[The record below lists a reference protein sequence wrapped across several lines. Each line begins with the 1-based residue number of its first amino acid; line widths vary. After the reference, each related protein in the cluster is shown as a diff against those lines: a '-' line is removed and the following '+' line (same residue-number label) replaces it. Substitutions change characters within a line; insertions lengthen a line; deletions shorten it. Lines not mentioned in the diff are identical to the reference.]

1 MYGYKCFNS
10 DMTNL
15 YGDKFEVGK
24 KYSIT
29 GEVRVGTKGNGFHI
43 CENFEDTLKYFGAL
57 NDSVVICEVI
67 GSGEIVSDWDDYY
80 GYEKFAVSNL
90 EIVRVLSREEIIQMG
105 LQLHEIRADRFV
117 QVFKLTDEEIPLF
130 EEKYGSYIKILKSIE
145 YYQKNN
151 KHVYEKDSEF
161 ESEYF
166 KTRKRKIN

>member
-1 MYGYKCFNS
+1 MHGYKCFNS
-10 DMTNL
+10 DMTNI

-29 GEVRVGTKGNGFHI
+29 GNVKVGPKGNGFHI

-67 GSGEIVSDWDDYY
+67 GEGEILSDWDDYY

-90 EIVRVLSREEIIQMG
+90 EIIRVLPREEIIQMG

-117 QVFKLTDEEIPLF
+117 QVFKLTKEEIPLF
-130 EEKYGSYIKILKSIE
+130 DEKYAPYIKVLRSIE

-151 KHVYEKDSEF
+151 QDVYEIDSIF
-161 ESEYF
+161 GLDYF
-166 KTRKRKIN
+166 KTRKRIKN